1 MPASLKNSGFH
12 DKNYLTSQI
21 HNPLTFKGSQ
31 IKPGEIESAALRKH
45 AAQRYS
51 EIEQLLSPQ
60 TDCKLLK
67 LFTHI
72 YVKLN

>member
-12 DKNYLTSQI
+12 DKNYLTAQI

-31 IKPGEIESAALRKH
+31 IKPGELESAALRKH

-51 EIEQLLSPQ
+51 EIEPTSFGKNISPK
-60 TDCKLLK
+60 TIIL
-67 LFTHI
+67 
-72 YVKLN
+72 